1 VKWDYRVVKKTNVC
15 DLDGNYVG
23 FGIHEVYYDAD
34 GVPTMCTE
42 DTVEPWGETLE
53 ELESDM
59 KRYFEALQKPVLIF
73 EEIGVKSDPSV
84 VG

>member
-1 VKWDYRVVKKTNVC
+1 
-15 DLDGNYVG
+15 
-23 FGIHEVYYDAD
+23 
-34 GVPTMCTE
+34 MCTE

>member
-1 VKWDYRVVKKTNVC
+1 MKWDYRVVKRTNAST
-15 DLDGNYVG
+15 DGDSYTG
-23 FGIHEVYYDAD
+23 FGIHEVYYDAE

>member
-1 VKWDYRVVKKTNVC
+1 MKWDYRVVKKTNVSS
-15 DLDGNYVG
+15 DGNYVG

-34 GVPTMCTE
+34 GVPAMCTE